1 MDRPPYPVALRLYAI
16 AEERWAEIDSDY
28 PGVDLVR
35 LPGHRFL
42 NYVYGWA
49 VKRID
54 PEKRE
59 EWDAMLEAPIPGLS
73 TEPSEAQIEAE
84 GQSFMALMAA
94 VEEQKGASGAGP
106 EG

>member
-1 MDRPPYPVALRLYAI
+1 
-16 AEERWAEIDSDY
+16 
-28 PGVDLVR
+28 
-35 LPGHRFL
+35 
-42 NYVYGWA
+42 
-49 VKRID
+49 
-54 PEKRE
+54 
-59 EWDAMLEAPIPGLS
+59 MLEAPIPGLS